1 MSLQTDLLALE
12 KKFWSGDAGFYRNN
26 LDDKCLTVFTKM
38 AGVQSKDAIA
48 DMVAG
53 DSQRWEDLKIDEKG
67 LVEPTRDMAI
77 LSYEA
82 SAQRGGQRYKAL
94 VSSGYVR
101 RNGAWKLAFHQQTPL
116 AS

>member
-1 MSLQTDLLALE
+1 MSLRKDLLALE

-26 LDDKCLTVFTKM
+26 LDDECLTVFTKT

-48 DMVAG
+48 DMVKD
-53 DSQRWEDLKIDEKG
+53 DSQRWQDLKIDEKG
-67 LVEPTRDMAI
+67 LVEPTRDVAI

-82 SAQRGGQRYKAL
+82 SARRGDERYKAL

-116 AS
+116 TS